1 VLIRQCTTFEDYAAC
16 IELQRTVWGF
26 DDLDITPLRSFV
38 IARRGGGFTL
48 GAFDENEQLRGFAHA
63 LPAFDDARQPY
74 FYSQMLAVL
83 PDARNEGIG
92 ARLKLAQREHA
103 IARSIPLIA
112 WTFDPLQSRNAYLN
126 LVKLG
131 GVVRTYLANYYGNSS
146 TSALHRGLDTDRL
159 FVEWWVRSPDVAR
172 ALAGESRNEAPA
184 AIVEVPRDIETIKA
198 ASLDDAREWQIR
210 IRTGFETL
218 LSQGLFCAGFSAG
231 REGQH
236 SQYHFF
242 QDRHED

>member
-1 VLIRQCTTFEDYAAC
+1 MLIRQCTTFEDYAAC
-16 IELQRTVWGF
+16 IELQRAVWGF

-48 GAFDENEQLRGFAHA
+48 GAFDQNEELRGFAHA
-63 LPAFDDARQPY
+63 LPAFDDARRRY
-74 FYSQMLAVL
+74 LYSQMLAVS

-131 GVVRTYLANYYGNSS
+131 GVVRTYMANYYGNSS

-159 FVEWWVRSPDVAR
+159 FVEWWVHSPDVTR
-172 ALAGESRNEAPA
+172 ALAGEPRNEAPA
-184 AIVEVPRDIETIKA
+184 SIVEVPRDIEAIKA
-198 ASLDDAREWQIR
+198 ASIDDAREWQIR

-218 LSQGLFCAGFSAG
+218 LSQGLFCGGFIAG

-236 SQYHFF
+236 SQYLFF